1 MEILVDVANNIENK
15 SVVLADIAHYG
26 SIRTDAVSV
35 LATGT
40 FTGTPK
46 LQMSLDGTNFVPLLN
61 SDGNQVELTAGTP
74 IHLRSANVW
83 VKVDLT
89 GVSSSDLK
97 IEIA

>member
-1 MEILVDVANNIENK
+1 MILVDKANNIENK

-26 SIRTDAVSV
+26 GRRTDAVSV

-61 SDGNQVELTAGTP
+61 GDGDQVELTADTP
-74 IHLRSANVW
+74 VHLRSANVW

>member
-15 SVVLADIAHYG
+15 SVVLANLAQYG
-26 SIRTDAVSV
+26 ERKTDAVSV

-46 LQMSLDGTNFVPLLN
+46 LQMSLDGTNFVPLLDD
-61 SDGNQVELTAGTP
+61 DGNQIELTVDTP
-74 IHLRSANVW
+74 VHLKPANVW
-83 VKVDLT
+83 VKADLT
-89 GVSSSDLK
+89 DVSSSDLK